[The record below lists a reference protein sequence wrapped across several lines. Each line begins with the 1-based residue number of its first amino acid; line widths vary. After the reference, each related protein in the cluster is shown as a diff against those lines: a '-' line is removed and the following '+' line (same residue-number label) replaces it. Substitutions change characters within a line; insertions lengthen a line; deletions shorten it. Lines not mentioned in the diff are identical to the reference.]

1 MWNIRFNFQIHLLGP
16 SQSTFHCLCGKA
28 EPQCFFLLSLP
39 ALTYSLK
46 TYKGVERNTNLGK
59 GGTFQRSSILSQ
71 LHLEMPLWSNNKK
84 EIVKPSAGNKLS
96 STYCPPQRI
105 SFPPS
110 LPSHSFESLLGCKS
124 RLEVASPHPPR
135 VSPRPQLCFHQT
147 WKFSIPRSP

>member
-1 MWNIRFNFQIHLLGP
+1 MEHSFQLSNPPSGP
-16 SQSTFHCLCGKA
+16 KSVHV
-28 EPQCFFLLSLP
+28 PLSLWKGRASVLLFSPP

-59 GGTFQRSSILSQ
+59 GGTFQRSSILPQ

-96 STYCPPQRI
+96 STYSPPQRI

-110 LPSHSFESLLGCKS
+110 LPSHSFESLLGWKS
-124 RLEVASPHPPR
+124 RLEVASPHPPQ
-135 VSPRPQLCFHQT
+135 VSPRPQLCFH
-147 WKFSIPRSP
+147 